1 MQRVSIRT
9 LVLLLELLIAVVA
22 MQYVTMVTPV
32 QAGAV
37 WLATDYGAPASA
49 PAGQVDSPLGL

>member
-1 MQRVSIRT
+1 MQRVSFRT

-37 WLATDYGAPASA
+37 WLATDFVAPASA
-49 PAGQVDSPLGL
+49 PAGQVDNLVGL

>member
-22 MQYVTMVTPV
+22 VQYVHLTTPV

-37 WLATDYGAPASA
+37 WVATDFVAPASA
-49 PAGQVDSPLGL
+49 PAGQVDNLMGL

>member
-32 QAGAV
+32 QAGAI
-37 WLATDYGAPASA
+37 WLATDCGTPASA
-49 PAGQVDSPLGL
+49 PAGQVDSFLGL